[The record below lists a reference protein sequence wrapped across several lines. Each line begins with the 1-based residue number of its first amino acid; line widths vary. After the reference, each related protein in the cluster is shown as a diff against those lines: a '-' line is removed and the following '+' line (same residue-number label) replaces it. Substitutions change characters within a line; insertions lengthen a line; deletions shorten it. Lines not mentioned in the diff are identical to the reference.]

1 MDEGEGGRKKLD
13 FDEKS
18 FLFEWLVENNK
29 TLTRKNKEL
38 LVENLKFRSRVE
50 ELEKIS
56 FIDPTTGLYNRWY
69 LQPRLVEEFSRAR
82 RGEGALSCLFID
94 IDDFKAINDRCGHF
108 IGDKVLRD
116 TAVLLRAHC
125 RKEDVLIRFGGD
137 EFVMLLSAS
146 GQRAARSAAERIRG
160 RIEAHAFIGVEP
172 QLSLSVSI
180 GVSTSGRSTSP
191 RPGTPGKLCGR
202 PMGPCTWRGR
212 RDRARSTGWTA
223 TVTGKR
229 PNAASGR
236 HRKQGYRV

>member
-1 MDEGEGGRKKLD
+1 MDDGEGGRKALN
-13 FDEKS
+13 FDEKN

-82 RGEGALSCLFID
+82 RGDFSLSCLFID
-94 IDDFKAINDRCGHF
+94 IDDFKTVNDRYGHF

-116 TAVLLRAHC
+116 TALLLRGHC

-137 EFVMLLSAS
+137 EFVLLLSSS
-146 GQRAARSAAERIRG
+146 GHRAAKSAAERIRG
-160 RIEAHAFIGVEP
+160 RIQAHALSGVDP
-172 QLSLSVSI
+172 QLALSVSI
-180 GVSTSGRSTSP
+180 GVSTLNKEHIASS
-191 RPGTPGKLCGR
+191 
-202 PMGPCTWRGR
+202 
-212 RDRARSTGWTA
+212 RDPWEIVWTA
-223 TVTGKR
+223 DGAMHLARQKGPGQIHWLDCHGNRGKAESGER
-229 PNAASGR
+229 VAS
-236 HRKQGYRV
+236 

>member
-13 FDEKS
+13 FDEKN

-94 IDDFKAINDRCGHF
+94 IDDFKAINVRCGHF

-160 RIEAHAFIGVEP
+160 RIEAHAFTGVEP

-180 GVSTSGRSTSP
+180 GVSTLKKEHIDSA
-191 RPGTPGKLCGR
+191 
-202 PMGPCTWRGR
+202 
-212 RDRARSTGWTA
+212 RDPWEIVWTA
-223 TVTGKR
+223 DGAMHLARQKGPGQIHWLDCHANRGKAESGER
-229 PNAASGR
+229 AAS
-236 HRKQGYRV
+236 

>member
-1 MDEGEGGRKKLD
+1 MDDGEGGRKALN
-13 FDEKS
+13 FDEKN

-82 RGEGALSCLFID
+82 RGDFSLSCLFID
-94 IDDFKAINDRCGHF
+94 IDDFKTVNDRYGHF

-116 TAVLLRAHC
+116 TALLLRGHC

-137 EFVMLLSAS
+137 EFVLLLSSS
-146 GQRAARSAAERIRG
+146 GHRAAKSAAERIRG
-160 RIEAHAFIGVEP
+160 RIQAHALSGVDP
-172 QLSLSVSI
+172 QLALSVSI
-180 GVSTSGRSTSP
+180 GESTLNKDQIASS
-191 RPGTPGKLCGR
+191 
-202 PMGPCTWRGR
+202 
-212 RDRARSTGWTA
+212 RDPWEIVWTA
-223 TVTGKR
+223 DGAMHLARQKGPGQIHWLDCYGNRGKAESGER
-229 PNAASGR
+229 VAS
-236 HRKQGYRV
+236 

>member
-1 MDEGEGGRKKLD
+1 MDEGEGGRKTLD
-13 FDEKS
+13 FDEKN

-82 RGEGALSCLFID
+82 RGEGSLSCLFID
-94 IDDFKAINDRCGHF
+94 IDDFKTVNERYGHF

-116 TAVLLRAHC
+116 TALLLRSHC

-137 EFVMLLSAS
+137 EFVMLLSSS
-146 GQRAARSAAERIRG
+146 GQRAAKAAAERIRG
-160 RIEAHAFIGVEP
+160 RIRAHALGAVDP
-172 QLSLSVSI
+172 PLTLSVSI
-180 GVSTSGRSTSP
+180 GVSTLKKEHVASSKDPWELVWTADGAMHLARQNGPGQIHWLDCFGNRGRSEDGE
-191 RPGTPGKLCGR
+191 RI
-202 PMGPCTWRGR
+202 
-212 RDRARSTGWTA
+212 
-223 TVTGKR
+223 
-229 PNAASGR
+229 AS
-236 HRKQGYRV
+236 

>member
-1 MDEGEGGRKKLD
+1 MIDEGEGVRKTLD
-13 FDEKS
+13 FDEKN

-82 RGEGALSCLFID
+82 RGKSSLSCLFID
-94 IDDFKAINDRCGHF
+94 IDDFKAVNDRCGHF

-116 TAVLLRAHC
+116 TAQMLRGHC

-137 EFVMLLSAS
+137 EFVMLLSSS

-160 RIEAHAFIGVEP
+160 RIEAHVFIGLDP
-172 QLSLSVSI
+172 QLTLSVSI
-180 GVSTSGRSTSP
+180 GVSTLRKEHIASSKDPWEIVWTADGAMHLARQKG
-191 RPGTPGKLCGR
+191 PGQIHWLDCQSN
-202 PMGPCTWRGR
+202 RGR
-212 RDRARSTGWTA
+212 VESGERAVS
-223 TVTGKR
+223 
-229 PNAASGR
+229 
-236 HRKQGYRV
+236 